1 MTGILEFV
9 KELFSQFA
17 SGAGSFIDIAN
28 EQRGW
33 GFVWFILILVWL
45 LSGFA
50 SFEFA
55 NTTGLNGRKHFWFG
69 LLLPVVYPVILL
81 VRKLVIQAKA
91 VSAAKRESERIAA
104 ERDQIE
110 AERRRIDSTPNKDNF
125 TKLKGSS
132 DASSIKA
139 QFRLE
144 LADGSTLMIAKILEA
159 QDALAVLELES
170 NEGETP
176 RVLRMPYAKMA
187 RIERL

>member
-1 MTGILEFV
+1 MSGISEFV

-17 SGAGSFIDIAN
+17 SGTGSFIDVAN
-28 EQRGW
+28 SQRGW
-33 GFVWFILILVWL
+33 GFGWWLVVLVWL

-50 SFEFA
+50 SYEFA
-55 NTTGLNGRKHFWFG
+55 NTTGMNGKKHFWIG
-69 LLLPVVYPVILL
+69 LILPVIYPILLLI
-81 VRKLVIQAKA
+81 RKLVIRAKA
-91 VSAAKRESERIAA
+91 VSEAKRASERFAA

-125 TKLKGSS
+125 AKLKGSS

-144 LADGSTLMIAKILEA
+144 LADGSTLMVAKILEA
-159 QDALAVLELES
+159 QDALAVCELES

-187 RIERL
+187 RIERI

>member
-1 MTGILEFV
+1 MSGILEFV

-28 EQRGW
+28 AQRSW
-33 GFVWFILILVWL
+33 GFTCFVLILVWL

-55 NTTGLNGRKHFWFG
+55 NSTGLNGKKHFWIG
-69 LLLPVVYPVILL
+69 LLLPVVYPFILL
-81 VRKLVIQAKA
+81 VRKLAIRAKA
-91 VSAAKRESERIAA
+91 VSEAKREAERMAA

-125 TKLKGSS
+125 AKLKGSS
-132 DASSIKA
+132 DATSIKA

-144 LADGSTLMIAKILEA
+144 LADGSVLMLAKILEA
-159 QDALAVLELES
+159 QDTLAVFELES

>member
-1 MTGILEFV
+1 MSGILEFV

-28 EQRGW
+28 AQRGW
-33 GFVWFILILVWL
+33 GIGLFFLILVWL

-55 NTTGLNGRKHFWFG
+55 NTTGMNGKKHFWIG
-69 LLLPVVYPVILL
+69 LILPVIYPLFLL
-81 VRKLVIQAKA
+81 IRKLVIRAKA
-91 VSAAKRESERIAA
+91 VSEAKRASERLAA

-125 TKLKGSS
+125 AKLKGSS

-144 LADGSTLMIAKILEA
+144 LADGSTLMVAKILEA
-159 QDALAVLELES
+159 QDALAVCELES

-176 RVLRMPYAKMA
+176 RVLRMPYAKMS

>member
-1 MTGILEFV
+1 MSGILEFV

-17 SGAGSFIDIAN
+17 SGSGSFLDIVNAQN
-28 EQRGW
+28 GW
-33 GFVWFILILVWL
+33 GVKWFILILVWL

-50 SFEFA
+50 SYEFA
-55 NTTGLNGRKHFWFG
+55 NSTGMHGKKHFWIG
-69 LLLPVVYPVILL
+69 LILPVIYPLVLL
-81 VRKLVIQAKA
+81 IRKLIICAKA
-91 VSAAKRESERIAA
+91 VSAAKRESKRLEA

-110 AERRRIDSTPNKDNF
+110 AERRRIDATPNKDNF
-125 TKLKGSS
+125 AKLKGSS

-144 LADGSTLMIAKILEA
+144 LADGSALMIAKILEV
-159 QDALAVLELES
+159 QDALSVLELES

>member
-9 KELFSQFA
+9 KELFTQFG
-17 SGAGSFIDIAN
+17 SGSGSFIDAAN
-28 EQRGW
+28 AQCGW
-33 GFVWFILILVWL
+33 GIGLFLLILIWL

-55 NTTGLNGRKHFWFG
+55 NTTGMNGKKHFWFG
-69 LLLPVVYPVILL
+69 LLLPVVYPLILL
-81 VRKLVIQAKA
+81 VRKLMIRSKA
-91 VSAAKRESERIAA
+91 VSAAKIESERIAA

-125 TKLKGSS
+125 AKLKGSS
-132 DASSIKA
+132 DATSIKA
-139 QFRLE
+139 QFRLV
-144 LADGSTLMIAKILEA
+144 LSDGSVLMLAKILEA
-159 QDALAVLELES
+159 QDALAVFELES
-170 NEGETP
+170 HEGETP

>member
-1 MTGILEFV
+1 MSGILEFV

-17 SGAGSFIDIAN
+17 SGSGSFIDIAKA
-28 EQRGW
+28 QHGW
-33 GFVWFILILVWL
+33 AFQCTIIVLVWL

-50 SFEFA
+50 SYEFA
-55 NTTGLNGRKHFWFG
+55 NSTGMNGKKHFWIG
-69 LLLPVVYPVILL
+69 LILPVVYPLLLL
-81 VRKLVIQAKA
+81 VRKLIICAKA
-91 VSAAKRESERIAA
+91 ISAAKRESKRIEA

-125 TKLKGSS
+125 AKLKGSS

-139 QFRLE
+139 QFRLA
-144 LADGSTLMIAKILEA
+144 LADGSELMIAKILEA
-159 QDALAVLELES
+159 QDTLAVFELES

>member
-1 MTGILEFV
+1 MSGILEFV
-9 KELFSQFA
+9 KELSSQFL
-17 SGAGSFIDIAN
+17 SGAGSFIDILN

-33 GFVWFILILVWL
+33 GFGWLLLILIWL

-50 SFEFA
+50 SYEFA
-55 NTTGLNGRKHFWFG
+55 NTTGMNVKKHFWIG
-69 LLLPVVYPVILL
+69 LILPVVYPLVLL
-81 VRKLVIQAKA
+81 VRKLAIRAKA
-91 VSAAKRESERIAA
+91 VSEAKREAERIEA

-144 LADGSTLMIAKILEA
+144 LADGSALMIAKILEA
-159 QDALAVLELES
+159 QDALAVFELES

>member
-1 MTGILEFV
+1 MTGLLEFV
-9 KELFSQFA
+9 KELFTQIVSW
-17 SGAGSFIDIAN
+17 SGGFIDIAKAQN
-28 EQRGW
+28 GW
-33 GFVWFILILVWL
+33 GFGWFFLILIWL

-50 SFEFA
+50 SYEFA
-55 NTTGLNGRKHFWFG
+55 NSTGMHGKKHFWFG
-69 LLLPVVYPVILL
+69 LLLPVIYPVVLL
-81 VRKLVIQAKA
+81 IRKLVIRAKA
-91 VSAAKRESERIAA
+91 VSEAKRASERSAA

-125 TKLKGSS
+125 AKLKGSS

-144 LADGSTLMIAKILEA
+144 LADGSELMIAKILEA
-159 QDALAVLELES
+159 QDALAVVELES

-187 RIERL
+187 RIERI

>member
-1 MTGILEFV
+1 MTGLLEFV
-9 KELFSQFA
+9 KELFTQIVSW
-17 SGAGSFIDIAN
+17 SGSFIDIAKA
-28 EQRGW
+28 QCGW
-33 GFVWFILILVWL
+33 GFGLFLLILIWL

-50 SFEFA
+50 SYEFA
-55 NTTGLNGRKHFWFG
+55 NSTGMHGKKHFWFG

-81 VRKLVIQAKA
+81 IRKLVIQTKA

-125 TKLKGSS
+125 AKLKGSS

-139 QFRLE
+139 QFRLD

-159 QDALAVLELES
+159 QDALAVFELES

-187 RIERL
+187 RIERI

>member
-1 MTGILEFV
+1 MSGILEFV
-9 KELFSQFA
+9 KELSSQFL
-17 SGAGSFIDIAN
+17 SGAGSFIDIVN

-33 GFVWFILILVWL
+33 GFGWLLLILIWL

-50 SFEFA
+50 SYEFA
-55 NTTGLNGRKHFWFG
+55 NTTGLNGKKHFWIG
-69 LLLPVVYPVILL
+69 LLLPVVYPLVLL
-81 VRKLVIQAKA
+81 VRKLAIRAKA
-91 VSAAKRESERIAA
+91 VSEAKREAERIEA

-125 TKLKGSS
+125 AKLKGSS

-144 LADGSTLMIAKILEA
+144 LADGSALMIAKILEV
-159 QDALAVLELES
+159 QDMLAVFELES

-176 RVLRMPYAKMA
+176 RVLRMPYAKMS

>member
-1 MTGILEFV
+1 MSGILEFV

-17 SGAGSFIDIAN
+17 SGSGSFIDIVNA
-28 EQRGW
+28 QSGW
-33 GFVWFILILVWL
+33 GFTRFILILVWL

-50 SFEFA
+50 SYEFA
-55 NTTGLNGRKHFWFG
+55 NSTGMHGKKHFWIG
-69 LLLPVVYPVILL
+69 LILPVVYPLVLL
-81 VRKLVIQAKA
+81 VRKLIIQAKA
-91 VSAAKRESERIAA
+91 VSEAKREAERMAA

-125 TKLKGSS
+125 AKLKGSS

-144 LADGSTLMIAKILEA
+144 LADGSELMIAKILEA
-159 QDALAVLELES
+159 QDTLAVFELES
-170 NEGETP
+170 NEGEAP
-176 RVLRMPYAKMA
+176 RVLRMPYAKMT

>member
-1 MTGILEFV
+1 MSGILEFV

-17 SGAGSFIDIAN
+17 STSGSFIDIAN
-28 EQRGW
+28 AQRGW
-33 GFVWFILILVWL
+33 GITWLILILVWL

-55 NTTGLNGRKHFWFG
+55 NSTGMHGKKHFWIG
-69 LLLPVVYPVILL
+69 LLLPVVYPLVLL
-81 VRKLVIQAKA
+81 VRKLIIRAKA
-91 VSAAKRESERIAA
+91 VSEAKRESERLAA

-125 TKLKGSS
+125 AKLKGSS
-132 DASSIKA
+132 DAASIKA

-159 QDALAVLELES
+159 QDALAVFELES

>member
-1 MTGILEFV
+1 MSGISEFV

-17 SGAGSFIDIAN
+17 SGTGSFIDVAN
-28 EQRGW
+28 SQRGW
-33 GFVWFILILVWL
+33 GFGWWLVVLVWL

-50 SFEFA
+50 SYEFA
-55 NTTGLNGRKHFWFG
+55 NTTGMNGKKHFWIG
-69 LLLPVVYPVILL
+69 LILPVVYPILL
-81 VRKLVIQAKA
+81 LIRKLVIRAKA
-91 VSAAKRESERIAA
+91 VSEAKRASERFAA

-125 TKLKGSS
+125 AKLKGSS
-132 DASSIKA
+132 DASSIRA

-144 LADGSTLMIAKILEA
+144 LADGSTLMVAKILEA
-159 QDALAVLELES
+159 QDALAVCELES

-187 RIERL
+187 RIERI

>member
-1 MTGILEFV
+1 MSGILEFV

-28 EQRGW
+28 AQCSW
-33 GFVWFILILVWL
+33 GIGLFFLILVWL

-55 NTTGLNGRKHFWFG
+55 NTTGMNGKKHFWIG
-69 LLLPVVYPVILL
+69 LILPVVYPFFLL
-81 VRKLVIQAKA
+81 IRKLVIRAKA
-91 VSAAKRESERIAA
+91 VSEAKRASERFAA

-125 TKLKGSS
+125 AKLKGSS

-144 LADGSTLMIAKILEA
+144 LADGSTLMVAKILEA
-159 QDALAVLELES
+159 QDALAVCELES

-187 RIERL
+187 RIERI

>member
-9 KELFSQFA
+9 KELFTQLG
-17 SGAGSFIDIAN
+17 SGSGSFIDAASAQN
-28 EQRGW
+28 GW
-33 GFVWFILILVWL
+33 GVKWFILILIWL

-50 SFEFA
+50 SYEFA
-55 NTTGLNGRKHFWFG
+55 NSTGMHGKKHFWIG
-69 LLLPVVYPVILL
+69 LILPVVYPLILL
-81 VRKLVIQAKA
+81 IRKLVIRAKA
-91 VSAAKRESERIAA
+91 VSEAKRESQRIAA

-125 TKLKGSS
+125 AKLKGSS

-144 LADGSTLMIAKILEA
+144 LADGSELMIAKILEA
-159 QDALAVLELES
+159 QDTLAVFELES
-170 NEGETP
+170 SEGETP

>member
-1 MTGILEFV
+1 MSGILEFV

-17 SGAGSFIDIAN
+17 SGSGSFIDIAN
-28 EQRGW
+28 AQRGW
-33 GFVWFILILVWL
+33 GFHCFIFIMIWL

-55 NTTGLNGRKHFWFG
+55 NSTGMHGKKHFWIG
-69 LLLPVVYPVILL
+69 LVLPVVYPLVLL
-81 VRKLVIQAKA
+81 IRKLVIQAKA
-91 VSAAKRESERIAA
+91 VSAAKRETARLEA

-110 AERRRIDSTPNKDNF
+110 AERRRIDSTPCKDNF
-125 TKLKGSS
+125 AKLKGSS
-132 DASSIKA
+132 DAASIKA
-139 QFRLE
+139 QFRLD

-159 QDALAVLELES
+159 QDTLAVFELES

>member
-1 MTGILEFV
+1 MSGILDYV

-17 SGAGSFIDIAN
+17 SGSGSFIDIVNA
-28 EQRGW
+28 QRSW
-33 GFVWFILILVWL
+33 GIKCGIIVLVWL

-50 SFEFA
+50 SYEFA
-55 NTTGLNGRKHFWFG
+55 NSTGMNGKKHFWIG
-69 LLLPVVYPVILL
+69 LILPVVYPLILL
-81 VRKLVIQAKA
+81 VRKLIICAKA
-91 VSAAKRESERIAA
+91 IAAAKREAKRIAA
-104 ERDQIE
+104 ERDQTE

-125 TKLKGSS
+125 AKLKGSS
-132 DASSIKA
+132 DSASIKA

-144 LADGSTLMIAKILEA
+144 LADGTALMIAKILEV
-159 QDALAVLELES
+159 QDTLAVFELES

>member
-1 MTGILEFV
+1 MSGILEFV

-17 SGAGSFIDIAN
+17 SGSGSFIDIAN

-33 GFVWFILILVWL
+33 GFVWFILILIWL

-55 NTTGLNGRKHFWFG
+55 NSTGLNGKKHFWFG

-81 VRKLVIQAKA
+81 VRKLMIQAKA
-91 VSAAKRESERIAA
+91 VSEAKRESERMAA

-125 TKLKGSS
+125 AKLKGSS

-144 LADGSTLMIAKILEA
+144 LADGSALMIAKILEA
-159 QDALAVLELES
+159 QDALAVFELES

>member
-1 MTGILEFV
+1 MSGILDFV

-17 SGAGSFIDIAN
+17 SGSGSFIDIAN
-28 EQRGW
+28 AQRGW
-33 GFVWFILILVWL
+33 GVGWFFLILVWL

-50 SFEFA
+50 SYEFA
-55 NTTGLNGRKHFWFG
+55 NSTGMHGRKHFWIG
-69 LLLPVVYPVILL
+69 LILPVVYPLILL
-81 VRKLVIQAKA
+81 IRKLIIQAKA
-91 VSAAKRESERIAA
+91 VSAAKREAERMAA

-110 AERRRIDSTPNKDNF
+110 AERRRIDATPNKDNF
-125 TKLKGSS
+125 AKLKGSS

-139 QFRLE
+139 QFRLD

-159 QDALAVLELES
+159 QDALAVFELES
-170 NEGETP
+170 HEGETP

>member
-1 MTGILEFV
+1 MSGILEFV

-17 SGAGSFIDIAN
+17 SGSGSFIDIVNA
-28 EQRGW
+28 QRGW
-33 GFVWFILILVWL
+33 GVTLGICILVWL

-55 NTTGLNGRKHFWFG
+55 NSTGMNGKKHFWIG
-69 LLLPVVYPVILL
+69 LILPVVYPLL
-81 VRKLVIQAKA
+81 LLIRKLVIQAKA
-91 VSAAKRESERIAA
+91 VSEAKRASERFAA

-125 TKLKGSS
+125 AKLKGSS

-144 LADGSTLMIAKILEA
+144 LADGSTLMVAKILEA
-159 QDALAVLELES
+159 QDALAVCELES
-170 NEGETP
+170 NEGENP

>member
-9 KELFSQFA
+9 KELFTQLG
-17 SGAGSFIDIAN
+17 SGSGSFIDAASAQN
-28 EQRGW
+28 GW
-33 GFVWFILILVWL
+33 GVKWFILILIWL

-50 SFEFA
+50 SYEFA
-55 NTTGLNGRKHFWFG
+55 NSTGMHGKKHFWIG
-69 LLLPVVYPVILL
+69 LILPVVYPLILL
-81 VRKLVIQAKA
+81 IRKLVIRAKA
-91 VSAAKRESERIAA
+91 VSEAKRESQRIAA

-125 TKLKGSS
+125 AKLKGSS

-144 LADGSTLMIAKILEA
+144 LADGSALMIAKILEA
-159 QDALAVLELES
+159 QDTLAAFELES

-187 RIERL
+187 RIERI

>member
-9 KELFSQFA
+9 KELFTQIISW
-17 SGAGSFIDIAN
+17 SGNFIDAAAAQN
-28 EQRGW
+28 GW
-33 GFVWFILILVWL
+33 AIGWIFLILLWL

-50 SFEFA
+50 SYEFA
-55 NTTGLNGRKHFWFG
+55 NSTGMHGKKHFWFG
-69 LLLPVVYPVILL
+69 LILPVVYPVILL
-81 VRKLVIQAKA
+81 IRKLVIQAKA
-91 VSAAKRESERIAA
+91 VSAAKRETERIAA

-110 AERRRIDSTPNKDNF
+110 AERRRIDATPNKDNF
-125 TKLKGSS
+125 AKLKGSS

-159 QDALAVLELES
+159 QDALAVFELES

-187 RIERL
+187 RIERI

>member
-1 MTGILEFV
+1 MTGLLEFV
-9 KELFSQFA
+9 KELFSQIV
-17 SGAGSFIDIAN
+17 SWSGSFIDIAN
-28 EQRGW
+28 AQRGW
-33 GFVWFILILVWL
+33 GFGWFLLILIWL

-50 SFEFA
+50 SYEFA
-55 NTTGLNGRKHFWFG
+55 NSTGMHGKKHFWFG

-81 VRKLVIQAKA
+81 IRKLVIQAKA

-110 AERRRIDSTPNKDNF
+110 AERRRIDATPNKDNF
-125 TKLKGSS
+125 AKLKGSS

-144 LADGSTLMIAKILEA
+144 LADGSVLMIAKILEA
-159 QDALAVLELES
+159 QDTLAAFELES

-187 RIERL
+187 RIDRI

>member
-1 MTGILEFV
+1 MTGLLEFV
-9 KELFSQFA
+9 KELFTQIVSW
-17 SGAGSFIDIAN
+17 SGGFIDIAKAQN
-28 EQRGW
+28 GW
-33 GFVWFILILVWL
+33 GFGWFFLILIWL

-50 SFEFA
+50 SYEFA
-55 NTTGLNGRKHFWFG
+55 NSTGMHGKKHFWFG
-69 LLLPVVYPVILL
+69 LLLPVIYPVVLL
-81 VRKLVIQAKA
+81 IRKLVIRAKA
-91 VSAAKRESERIAA
+91 VSEAKRASERIAA

-125 TKLKGSS
+125 AKLKGSS

-144 LADGSTLMIAKILEA
+144 LADGSELMIAKILEA
-159 QDALAVLELES
+159 QDALAVVELES

-187 RIERL
+187 RIERI

>member
-9 KELFSQFA
+9 KELFTQII
-17 SGAGSFIDIAN
+17 SGSGSFIDAAN
-28 EQRGW
+28 AQRGW
-33 GFVWFILILVWL
+33 AFGVGIVVLIWL

-50 SFEFA
+50 SYEFA
-55 NTTGLNGRKHFWFG
+55 NTTGMNGRKHFWFG
-69 LLLPVVYPVILL
+69 LLLPVVYPFILL
-81 VRKLVIQAKA
+81 VRKLVIRAKA
-91 VSAAKRESERIAA
+91 VSEAKRESERLAR

-125 TKLKGSS
+125 AKLKGSS

-144 LADGSTLMIAKILEA
+144 LADSSVLMIAKILEA
-159 QDALAVLELES
+159 QDALAVFELES

-176 RVLRMPYAKMA
+176 RVLRMPYAKMS
-187 RIERL
+187 RIERI

>member
-1 MTGILEFV
+1 MSGILEFV

-28 EQRGW
+28 AQRSW
-33 GFVWFILILVWL
+33 GFTCFILILVWL

-55 NTTGLNGRKHFWFG
+55 NTTGLNGKKHFWIG
-69 LLLPVVYPVILL
+69 LLLPVVYPFVLL
-81 VRKLVIQAKA
+81 IRKLAIRAKA
-91 VSAAKRESERIAA
+91 VSEAKHEAERMAA

-125 TKLKGSS
+125 AKLKGSS
-132 DASSIKA
+132 DATSIKA

-144 LADGSTLMIAKILEA
+144 LADGSVLMLAKILEA
-159 QDALAVLELES
+159 QDTLAVFELES